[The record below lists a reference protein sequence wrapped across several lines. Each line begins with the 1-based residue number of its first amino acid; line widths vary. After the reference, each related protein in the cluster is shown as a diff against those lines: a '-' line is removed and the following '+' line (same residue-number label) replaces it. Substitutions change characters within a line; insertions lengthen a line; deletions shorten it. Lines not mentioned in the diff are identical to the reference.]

1 MSPADSGTACDRI
14 RMEADEV
21 RKLGACS
28 YAEIEKRPALRG
40 LLQAAMARIESAA
53 PATLEHEGKTYFLCV
68 RVAWAELGI
77 HAEPGEAAPL
87 VHVMTEGGRW
97 AGHRPGH

>member
-1 MSPADSGTACDRI
+1 MDWR
-14 RMEADEV
+14 
-21 RKLGACS
+21 
-28 YAEIEKRPALRG
+28 
-40 LLQAAMARIESAA
+40 

-68 RVAWAELGI
+68 RIAWVELGI
-77 HAEPGEAAPL
+77 HAEPREAAPL